1 MVHLSSYYQHLLLF
15 AMIFLGVTVGFCLL
29 RAILGPRF
37 TDRIVAVNIVG
48 TKVIIL
54 IGAFAVYF
62 DQDYLMDIC
71 LLYGMISFL
80 AVVILSKTYVASY
93 NRRRLDA
100 KNAGRHEAAGEKRP
114 AAEETPAAGQ
124 PEKEDQ

>member
-62 DQDYLMDIC
+62 DQDYP
-71 LLYGMISFL
+71 
-80 AVVILSKTYVASY
+80 VSY
-93 NRRRLDA
+93 THLDVY
-100 KNAGRHEAAGEKRP
+100 KRQSPNA
-114 AAEETPAAGQ
+114 
-124 PEKEDQ
+124 